1 MSGIIGI
8 ASTHNT
14 VPGLLHSLQHMEQAN
29 HNSCG
34 LVVHGRQGPTTCPP
48 RLHRHRRTQRPSAWI
63 EHMAQSGLAGLN
75 GLQGLVGMGH
85 TGQAVAN
92 GPQIVA
98 HPLQHALPQMSHGP
112 DAGLNSPARVALVL
126 HGQVHA
132 SPALRE
138 ALRERGYH
146 FTSPS
151 DAELLAHLIDA
162 TYQNDPVQAV
172 RRALGLLTGAMAVG
186 VMFHDQPHRL
196 IAAHS
201 GVPLWLGCHG
211 HTHCVTST
219 LTCLRDLAC
228 EVIALSEGDVVDLQH
243 DHIAITDRQA
253 QPVQRPLQRANGP
266 GGGPRG
272 SPADAQ

>member
-1 MSGIIGI
+1 MNGIIGM
-8 ASTHNT
+8 ASTHNI
-14 VPGLLHSLQHMEQAN
+14 VPDLLHSLQQMDHAN
-29 HNSCG
+29 HNCCG
-34 LVVHGRQGPTTCPP
+34 LVVHGRQGQTLSAP
-48 RLHRHRRTQRPSAWI
+48 RLHRHRRAQRASAWI
-63 EHMAQSGLAGLN
+63 EHMAQSGQTGPHGLN
-75 GLQGLVGMGH
+75 GLQGQVGMGH
-85 TGQAVAN
+85 TGHTGVPVPQA
-92 GPQIVA
+92 
-98 HPLQHALPQMSHGP
+98 LQHALPHMSHGP
-112 DAGLNSPARVALVL
+112 DASLNSPARVAVVM

-132 SPALRE
+132 TPALRD
-138 ALRERGYH
+138 ALKERGYH
-146 FTSPS
+146 FTSQS
-151 DAELLAHLIDA
+151 DTEMLAHLIDA